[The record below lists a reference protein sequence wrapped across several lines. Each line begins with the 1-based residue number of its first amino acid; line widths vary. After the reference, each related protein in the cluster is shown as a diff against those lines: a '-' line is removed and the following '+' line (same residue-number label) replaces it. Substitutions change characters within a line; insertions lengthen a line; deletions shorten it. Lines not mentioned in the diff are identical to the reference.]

1 MVNAS
6 KSTFYVGGIP
16 HARVLQIALFLG
28 FSICILPYSYLGAPI
43 FKGKSKAIYFQAIGI
58 RSLRTLNEAFNLTIL
73 KSRVIRGQKC
83 ISHHIFSSLWCGFK
97 NEFNVIWDNTS
108 FNLGN
113 GRDIMF

>member
-1 MVNAS
+1 MKVC
-6 KSTFYVGGIP
+6 KSLSEGG
-16 HARVLQIALFLG
+16 L
-28 FSICILPYSYLGAPI
+28 
-43 FKGKSKAIYFQAIGI
+43 GI
-58 RSLRTLNEAFNLTIL
+58 RSLRTLNEAFNLTLL